1 VLNFASLQLDTTGMN
16 SPALTAVFK
25 NGTSVHATIVSTRTV
40 GANKSVFSWTWV
52 SQANLLGGF

>member
-1 VLNFASLQLDTTGMN
+1 MN

-40 GANKSVFSWTWV
+40 GANKAVLSWTWA
-52 SQANLLGGF
+52 SQANLLGSF